1 MALNVIYPLSYRYTC
16 LVCSYR
22 PVFDTVDMLA
32 VHRKGK
38 RHLDGEHLEPVK
50 LFKAIWGPRGPE
62 VSLPVLLRST
72 SAQHFYPL
80 SFALLIETV
89 PHILNGSAFQSQ
101 CCRRGTCMRSCYHL
115 RCCEVQVNMPSL
127 LHMLHKIRGI
137 QIHKLCIFNTICS
150 KIKYNTED

>member
-50 LFKAIWGPRGPE
+50 LFKAIWGPRRPE

-72 SAQHFYPL
+72 VSRVSHLHSISIPCL
-80 SFALLIETV
+80 S
-89 PHILNGSAFQSQ
+89 P
-101 CCRRGTCMRSCYHL
+101 Y
-115 RCCEVQVNMPSL
+115 
-127 LHMLHKIRGI
+127 
-137 QIHKLCIFNTICS
+137 
-150 KIKYNTED
+150 